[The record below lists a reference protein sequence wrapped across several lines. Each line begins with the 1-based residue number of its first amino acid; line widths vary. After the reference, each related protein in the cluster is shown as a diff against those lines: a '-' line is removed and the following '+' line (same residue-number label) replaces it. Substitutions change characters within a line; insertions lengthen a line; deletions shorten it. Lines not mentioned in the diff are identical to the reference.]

1 MRCVYYGD
9 DLPNGFEEK
18 IPFSPEKPYTISIKR
33 FQVEDVVPLHYA
45 ETLEILLCDELC
57 GEILIDATR
66 FQLEEKQ
73 LVVIPPY
80 TVHSTNVQP
89 GGGTMYVVKVSLR
102 ELRRYIDVEN
112 YLAACGCGISQLQYR
127 CGAYTAVYA
136 IVEKLIE
143 RDGELGDCLPLLL
156 ELFRVLSKYVDTQ
169 RETASLHGQFR
180 GSSLQE
186 LIHWTNQNYARKISI
201 DEVAQRTGYS
211 KYHFCSRFKSLTG
224 ITYMNYLNSVRV
236 SHACLMLQNGES
248 VQAVGRSVGF
258 ENSSYFTQPYAALL
272 SYDRN
277 LLKRRGLVPASAP
290 RPLQNS
296 PVDTFQG
303 TPTGVPLDYQK
314 SNPVGAD
321 AHISPFQMFRI
332 RRKRSKATPHNCICG
347 SQRIFC
353 GISSILL

>member
-180 GSSLQE
+180 VSSLQE
-186 LIHWTNQNYARKISI
+186 LIHWTNQDYARKISI

-258 ENSSYFTQPYAALL
+258 ENSSYFTQVF
-272 SYDRN
+272 
-277 LLKRRGLVPASAP
+277 KRI
-290 RPLQNS
+290 Q
-296 PVDTFQG
+296 
-303 TPTGVPLDYQK
+303 
-314 SNPVGAD
+314 
-321 AHISPFQMFRI
+321 HM
-332 RRKRSKATPHNCICG
+332 TPHEYACRQKKARAGQETVAAAVCG
-347 SQRIFC
+347 VME
-353 GISSILL
+353 L